1 MRIRSWCC
9 QLSTLVT
16 VVVIIETVVCLVIA
30 TLSVSWAVLAYTVDS
45 YPWLAQQHPRQSV
58 IALVIC
64 LTVSFS
70 GILCSC
76 MLLVGIRTQSR
87 YLLVPW
93 LVFSVTG
100 VLTLLVSGTYCIV
113 LFTIIKKEKDYVM
126 GAVSSSLILLGILM
140 IFIIV
145 LVVHLFIEM
154 KQKQLLVRVAS
165 SFRGSRASVNYKY
178 RGSKDTPMSI
188 RSNSSVAQS
197 SKHRMR
203 HHSDQHR
210 NSQRYRVD
218 KFSCKLNFPA
228 QKTRS
233 LEHILDSS
241 PGNSSLNNSSYLHK
255 ISGHTKS
262 LPRIRPTK
270 DYAFLNQTGYPSSS
284 SHMDTIRSS
293 KSVSI
298 YPRVTEYHYG
308 HIIEGD
314 DTTCVGKEES
324 DDEKKFRQ
332 IDDEGTIPAPIFP
345 IEKAVSKGQIIDY
358 ACGEGEFI
366 L

>member
-16 VVVIIETVVCLVIA
+16 VVAIIQTVVFLVIA
-30 TLSVSWAVLAYTVDS
+30 TLAVSWAVLAYTVDS
-45 YPWLAQQHPRQSV
+45 YPWLALYHPRQAV
-58 IALVIC
+58 IALIIS

-70 GILCSC
+70 GVLCNC
-76 MLLVGIRTQSR
+76 LLLVGVRTQSR
-87 YLLVPW
+87 YLLIPW

-100 VLTLLVSGTYCIV
+100 VLTLLVSGTYFIV
-113 LFTIIKKEKDYVM
+113 LFTMIKKEKDYVM
-126 GAVSSSLILLGILM
+126 AAVSSSLILLGILL

-145 LVVHLFIEM
+145 LVVHLFIDM

-178 RGSKDTPMSI
+178 RGNSDTPMSI
-188 RSNSSVAQS
+188 RSKGSVPQS
-197 SKHRMR
+197 NRRRMR

-210 NSQRYRVD
+210 NSQKYRVD

-241 PGNSSLNNSSYLHK
+241 PGDSSLDNSGYQHQ

-270 DYAFLNQTGYPSSS
+270 DYAFLNQTGYPSSP
-284 SHMDTIRSS
+284 SHLDTIRSS

-308 HIIEGD
+308 HMNEGE
-314 DTTCVGKEES
+314 DTQVVGKKVS
-324 DDEKKFRQ
+324 GDKKKLSHS
-332 IDDEGTIPAPIFP
+332 DDEGTIPAPIFP
-345 IEKAVSKGQIIDY
+345 MEKALSKEQIIDY

>member
-1 MRIRSWCC
+1 MEMRIRSWCC

-16 VVVIIETVVCLVIA
+16 VVVIIETVVCLVMA
-30 TLSVSWAVLAYTVDS
+30 TLAVSWAVLAYTVDS
-45 YPWLAQQHPRQSV
+45 YPWLAQHHPRQAV
-58 IALVIC
+58 ITLIIC

-76 MLLVGIRTQSR
+76 LLLVGIRTQSR

-113 LFTIIKKEKDYVM
+113 LFTIIKKEKDYM
-126 GAVSSSLILLGILM
+126 MAAVSSSLVLLGILM

-178 RGSKDTPMSI
+178 QGNKDKPMSI
-188 RSNSSVAQS
+188 RSNSSVPPS
-197 SKHRMR
+197 NGHRMR

-210 NSQRYRVD
+210 NSQKYRVD
-218 KFSCKLNFPA
+218 KFSCTLKFPA

-241 PGNSSLNNSSYLHK
+241 PGNSGLDNSSYQQQ
-255 ISGHTKS
+255 ITKS

-270 DYAFLNQTGYPSSS
+270 DYKFLNQPGYPSSS

-298 YPRVTEYHYG
+298 YPRVTEYHYAN
-308 HIIEGD
+308 IIEGD
-314 DTTCVGKEES
+314 DTKGIGKEES
-324 DDEKKFRQ
+324 DDKKKFRQ
-332 IDDEGTIPAPIFP
+332 IDDEGKIPAPIFP
-345 IEKAVSKGQIIDY
+345 IEKVASKEQIIEY